1 MQKNTRQ
8 RLLDLMIARIGRHM
22 LAARLQ
28 IPVLILDD
36 WSSGKTALPDAKLIA
51 LINLIDETSDDDG
64 SAFD

>member
-1 MQKNTRQ
+1 MQRNTRQ

-28 IPVLILDD
+28 VPVLILDD
-36 WSSGKTALPDAKLIA
+36 WASGKTVLPDAQLIA
-51 LINLIDETSDDDG
+51 LIKLIDETSDGDG